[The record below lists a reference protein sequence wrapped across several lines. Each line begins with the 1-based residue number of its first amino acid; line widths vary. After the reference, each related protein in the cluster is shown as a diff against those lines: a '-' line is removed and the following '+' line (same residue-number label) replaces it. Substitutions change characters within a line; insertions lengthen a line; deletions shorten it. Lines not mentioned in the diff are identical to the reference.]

1 MALKLFNVFII
12 AEFLLAQNCENLLDN
27 EIFFETITSLTDDPS
42 YLVKVQLLEVVN
54 SLLMN
59 HSKKEKVL
67 ELWLE
72 VVLSL
77 IKDNDNKIVDASMKS
92 LTAVFQKIETF
103 ENTLSD
109 TQLLPWSIIRLI
121 MAKGK
126 RNMLG
131 SAMGAVTT
139 NFLSQ
144 DKLRKI
150 ETHIF
155 TSNKSE
161 AWCILSIIAKRM
173 KSSNPDIVVKTFL
186 DHVDRVDD
194 HSHDSTDFHL
204 VLEVIQNWTTSFNTN
219 SKTQIVTKLEQV
231 LEAGRCSITTVHHL
245 YEICISTKSILFG
258 KDETLKFVSRLNES
272 SKKHIL
278 NNSAGF
284 DQSSSDEKTLCHI
297 MIYCESNTDLP
308 KRPDPRILEFLF
320 QFVRKVLND
329 KVKVSLEHD
338 VPRKLNCCI
347 IVLTRFAVRDNELAS
362 EVTPDLAMLLR
373 KSTMHISVI
382 KTSMQCLNDL
392 CKKHTSTVAPVFKEI
407 IYKLHSTN
415 EEIRLCAL
423 ANIYDLVM
431 QDFIKMKGRVLLNFL
446 ACLVDK
452 NELVQLKSQAAILSY
467 TNDKNQN
474 LLYTCFLESV
484 FLFNDFIQTENFGV
498 FPLDEIDRNYRLLFG
513 SENRETRYELYSFFV
528 QNINELNEVHLIM
541 LLKQVVVLKEKLE
554 KKKFKRCSNGVETFK
569 DLLHIFKL
577 VCDKRGES
585 KMSVNKAD
593 NAAEYADHE
602 DPDETAQT
610 STAAQ
615 QKASKKNKNMMT
627 VNDALPVIEK
637 MISIYPGFVD
647 LIVEY
652 DQSLE
657 AGVKELTKSIALNF
671 ASFIE
676 YSKPASFWS
685 RAQNDV
691 KSTSK
696 KRKKGGRKSTIDD
709 ESNGESD

>member
-1 MALKLFNVFII
+1 M
-12 AEFLLAQNCENLLDN
+12 LDN
-27 EIFFETITSLTDDPS
+27 EIFLETITSLTDDPS
-42 YLVKVQLLEVVN
+42 YLVKVQLLEIVN
-54 SLLMN
+54 SLLIN
-59 HSKKEKVL
+59 HSKKKSVL

-77 IKDNDNKIVDASMKS
+77 IKDNDNKIVDASIKS

-103 ENTLSD
+103 ENTLTD
-109 TQLLPWSIIRLI
+109 MQLLPWNIIRLI
-121 MAKGK
+121 MTKGK
-126 RNMLG
+126 RNMLQ

-186 DHVDRVDD
+186 ENLDAED

-204 VLEVIQNWTTSFNTN
+204 VLEVIQNWTTSFNNN
-219 SKTQIVTKLEQV
+219 SKTQIAAKLGQV
-231 LEAGRCSITTVHHL
+231 LEAGSCSITTVHHL
-245 YEICISTKSILFG
+245 YEICISTKSLLFG
-258 KDETLKFVSRLNES
+258 KNETLTFINQLNEN

-278 NNSAGF
+278 NNSASF

-297 MIYCESNTDLP
+297 LLYCETNTDLP
-308 KRPDPRILEFLF
+308 KRPDREIINFLF
-320 QFVRKVLND
+320 EFVRKVLND
-329 KVKVSLEHD
+329 KLKVSLEHD

-347 IVLTRFAVRDNELAS
+347 IVLTRFAIRDNELAS

-373 KSTMHISVI
+373 KQSMHITVI

-452 NELVQLKSQAAILSY
+452 NELIQLKSQAAILSY

-498 FPLDEIDRNYRLLFG
+498 FPLDEIDRNYRLLYG
-513 SENRETRYELYSFFV
+513 SANREMRYELYNFFV
-528 QNINELNEVHLIM
+528 QNINDLNEVHLIM

-554 KKKFKRCSNGVETFK
+554 KKKFKHSANGVETFK
-569 DLLHIFKL
+569 DLLHIFVL
-577 VCDKRGES
+577 VCEKRGES
-585 KMSVNKAD
+585 KISVNKAD
-593 NAAEYADHE
+593 NAAEYADNE
-602 DPDETAQT
+602 ELDDSAQT

-615 QKASKKNKNMMT
+615 QKASKKNKNTIT

-637 MISIYPGFVD
+637 MVSIFPTFVQ
-647 LIVEY
+647 LVTEY
-652 DQSLE
+652 DKSLE
-657 AGVKELTKSIALNF
+657 IGVKELTTSIAQNF
-671 ASFIE
+671 PTFIE
-676 YSKPASFWS
+676 FSKPASFWS
-685 RAQNDV
+685 QAQANG
-691 KSTSK
+691 KSASK
-696 KRKKGGRKSTIDD
+696 KNLKGGRKSAITEESSDD
-709 ESNGESD
+709 SE

>member
-1 MALKLFNVFII
+1 M
-12 AEFLLAQNCENLLDN
+12 
-27 EIFFETITSLTDDPS
+27 TDDPS
-42 YLVKVQLLEVVN
+42 YLVKVQLLEIVN
-54 SLLMN
+54 SLLIN
-59 HSKKEKVL
+59 HSKKKKVL

-77 IKDNDNKIVDASMKS
+77 IKDNDTKIVDASIKS

-103 ENTLSD
+103 ENTLTD
-109 TQLLPWSIIRLI
+109 VQLLPWNIIRLI

-126 RNMLG
+126 RNMLQ
-131 SAMGAVTT
+131 SAMGALTT

-161 AWCILSIIAKRM
+161 AWCILSIIAKKM
-173 KSSNPDIVVKTFL
+173 KSNNPDIVVKTFL
-186 DHVDRVDD
+186 DHVDHADD

-219 SKTQIVTKLEQV
+219 SKTQIATKLGQV
-231 LEAGRCSITTVHHL
+231 LMDGRCSITTVHHL

-258 KDETLKFVSRLNES
+258 KNKTLDFVSNLNEI
-272 SKKHIL
+272 SKRHIL
-278 NNSAGF
+278 NNRKSF
-284 DQSSSDEKTLCHI
+284 DQSSNDEKMLCYI
-297 MIYCESNTDLP
+297 LLFCETNTDLP
-308 KRPDPRILEFLF
+308 KRPESEVIDFLF
-320 QFVRKVLND
+320 YFVREVLND
-329 KVKVSLEHD
+329 KLKVRLEHD
-338 VPRKLNCCI
+338 IPRKLNCCI

-373 KSTMHISVI
+373 KQTMHISVI

-452 NELVQLKSQAAILSY
+452 NELIQLKSQAAILSY

-484 FLFNDFIQTENFGV
+484 YLFNDFIQPDNFGV
-498 FPLDEIDRNYRLLFG
+498 FPHDEIDKNYRLLFG
-513 SENRETRYELYSFFV
+513 SKNREMRYELYSFFV

-541 LLKQVVVLKEKLE
+541 LLKQVNVIKEKLE
-554 KKKFKRCSNGVETFK
+554 KKKFKKTANGVETFK

-577 VCDKRGES
+577 ICDKRGES
-585 KMSVNKAD
+585 KMNVSKAD
-593 NAAEYADHE
+593 NAGDYANDVELDEVAE
-602 DPDETAQT
+602 T
-610 STAAQ
+610 STVAQ
-615 QKASKKNKNMMT
+615 QKANKKNKNKMT
-627 VNDALPVIEK
+627 ITDAIPVIEK
-637 MISIYPGFVD
+637 MILIYPAFVD
-647 LIVEY
+647 LILEY
-652 DQSLE
+652 DKSLE
-657 AGVKELTKSIALNF
+657 AELNDLTKSIAFNF
-671 ASFIE
+671 ATFIE
-676 YSKPASFWS
+676 HSKPGSFWS
-685 RAQNDV
+685 QVQNNV
-691 KSTSK
+691 QSTSR
-696 KRKKGGRKSTIDD
+696 KRKKGRKSMITDDTSD
-709 ESNGESD
+709 ESE